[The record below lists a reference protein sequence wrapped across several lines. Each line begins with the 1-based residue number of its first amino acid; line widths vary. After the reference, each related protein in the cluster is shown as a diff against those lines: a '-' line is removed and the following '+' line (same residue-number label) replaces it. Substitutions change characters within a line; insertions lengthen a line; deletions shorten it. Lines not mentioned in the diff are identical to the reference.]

1 LLTVSMKEKRKKSLN
16 SSQSL
21 TNSSLLNTEALPY
34 HVAIIMDGNGRWA
47 KKRFLNRIKGHVKG
61 AETVRTIVRTCREIG
76 ISILTL
82 YAFSTEN
89 WERPRSEV
97 AALMA
102 LLKKFLE
109 SEQKEMLENNIRL
122 NAIGQIERMPED
134 IQAALHQTMTVT
146 ENKTGMLL
154 NLALSYGG
162 RSEIVRMV
170 REIAKK
176 ARDGEIDIAS
186 ITPALV
192 SENLYTRG
200 IPDPDLLIRTSGEMR
215 ISNFLLWQIAYTEI
229 FVTDTLWPDFTKE
242 EFLQVLN
249 GFKRRERRYGKIES

>member
-1 LLTVSMKEKRKKSLN
+1 MKEKRKKSLN

-21 TNSSLLNTEALPY
+21 TNSPVLNTEALPY

-47 KKRFLNRIKGHVKG
+47 QKRFLNRIKGHRKG

-97 AALMA
+97 TALMA

-200 IPDPDLLIRTSGEMR
+200 IPDPDLLIRTSGEIR

-229 FVTDTLWPDFTKE
+229 FFTDTLWPDFTKE
-242 EFLQVLN
+242 EFLQILN

>member
-1 LLTVSMKEKRKKSLN
+1 MKAKRKKSLN

-47 KKRFLNRIKGHVKG
+47 QKRFLNRIKGHGKG

-89 WERPRSEV
+89 WERPQSEV

-134 IQAALHQTMTVT
+134 IQAALRQTMTVT

-170 REIAKK
+170 REVAKK
-176 ARDGEIDIAS
+176 TRDGEIDIAS

-192 SENLYTRG
+192 SENLYTKG
-200 IPDPDLLIRTSGEMR
+200 IPDPDLLIRTSGEIR

-242 EFLQVLN
+242 EFLQILN